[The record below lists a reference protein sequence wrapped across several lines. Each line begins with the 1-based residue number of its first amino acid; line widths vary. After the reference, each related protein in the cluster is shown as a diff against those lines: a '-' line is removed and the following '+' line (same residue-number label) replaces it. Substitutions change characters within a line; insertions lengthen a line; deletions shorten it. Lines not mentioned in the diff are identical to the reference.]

1 MGISTIINIV
11 EVSVNMISRNL
22 ITRIGLFLGP
32 FLFIIVIFL
41 PLPQIDELSI
51 EARVVLA
58 ATLWM
63 AVWWITETVPIYV
76 TALLP
81 LIIFPSLH
89 VTSFTETS
97 FNYADPIIFLFLGG
111 FLLAKAVEKSNLHKR
126 FAFNILNL
134 FGTNPKY
141 IVAAFMLVT
150 WLLGAWMSNTAT
162 AILMLPIAL
171 AVISLLDNVE
181 RHSKFVVCLLL
192 SVAYSASIGG
202 VTTLIG
208 TPPNAIFASLANSIA
223 GVDVTFSQWLL
234 LGLPIGGISLF
245 VVWLYMIRF
254 GSKITDINS
263 DVIGD
268 KNVIRK
274 KLGELGHISRDEK
287 LVAIVFILT
296 AAAWITRGLIWKD
309 ILPVVDDSMI
319 AIASA
324 ILLFLIP
331 STSSSSS
338 SSSGKENLKGS
349 KLEHPSNIMNRMSSN
364 GNQDNDNNKNNKNNA
379 ISNTSSRLLD
389 WNTAVTIP
397 WGVLILIGGG
407 LALANGFTSTGL
419 GDWIAGQL
427 SFLGGANYIIIIL
440 VLVTLA
446 ILPTEMIS
454 NTATAALLLPISAS
468 LATSMGIN
476 PVLFMAPVAIATSYG
491 FIMPVGTPPNAIV
504 YSSGYISMAKMARA
518 GIPLDFISI
527 VMVTILT
534 TILVPL
540 VF

>member
-1 MGISTIINIV
+1 
-11 EVSVNMISRNL
+11 MISRNL
-22 ITRIGLFLGP
+22 ISRIGLFLGP
-32 FLFIIVIFL
+32 LLFLTIILVPF
-41 PLPQIDELSI
+41 PQISELSI
-51 EARVVLA
+51 ESKIVLA
-58 ATLWM
+58 TAFWM
-63 AVWWITETVPIYV
+63 AVWWITETAPIYV

-81 LIIFPSLH
+81 LGIFPSLN
-89 VTSFTETS
+89 VTDFTETS
-97 FNYADPIIFLFLGG
+97 FNYADNIIFLFLGG

-126 FAFNILNL
+126 FAYKMLNL

-141 IVAAFMLVT
+141 IVAAFMVVT

-181 RHSKFVVCLLL
+181 KHSKFVVCLLL

-208 TPPNAIFASLANSIA
+208 TPPNAIFASLAKSIV

-234 LGLPIGGISLF
+234 LGLPIGGITLF
-245 VVWLYMIRF
+245 VAWLYLIRF
-254 GSKITDINS
+254 GSKITDI
-263 DVIGD
+263 DPDIIGG
-268 KNVIRK
+268 KGIIRK
-274 KLGELGHISRDEK
+274 KLGELGKMSRDEK

-309 ILPVVDDSMI
+309 ILPMVDDSMI

-331 STSSSSS
+331 STSSSA
-338 SSSGKENLKGS
+338 SSGKENLDSPKFEQASDGMGS
-349 KLEHPSNIMNRMSSN
+349 KYVTNYQGTNN
-364 GNQDNDNNKNNKNNA
+364 NNKNKNNV
-379 ISNTSSRLLD
+379 SDNTPSRLLD

-407 LALANGFTSTGL
+407 LALADGFTSTGL

-427 SFLGGANYIIIIL
+427 SFLGSANYMIMIL

-476 PVLFMAPVAIATSYG
+476 PILFMAPVAIATSYG

-504 YSSGYISMAKMARA
+504 YSTGYISVAKMARA
-518 GIPLDFISI
+518 GIPLDLISI
-527 VMVTILT
+527 VLVTILT
-534 TILVPL
+534 SILVPL

>member
-1 MGISTIINIV
+1 
-11 EVSVNMISRNL
+11 MISNNL

-32 FLFIIVIFL
+32 FLFLIVIFL
-41 PLPQIDELSI
+41 PIPQLNELSI
-51 EARVVLA
+51 ESKVVLA

-81 LIIFPSLH
+81 LIIFPSLS

-97 FNYADPIIFLFLGG
+97 FNYADSIIFLFLGG

-126 FAFNILNL
+126 FAFKMLNL

-141 IVAAFMLVT
+141 IVAAFMVVT
-150 WLLGAWMSNTAT
+150 WFLGAWMSNTAT

-171 AVISLLDNVE
+171 AVISLIKNVE
-181 RHSKFVVCLLL
+181 KHSKFVVCLLL

-245 VVWLYMIRF
+245 VAWLYMIRF

-263 DVIGD
+263 DIIGD

-274 KLGELGHISRDEK
+274 KLGDLGRISRDEK

-309 ILPVVDDSMI
+309 VLPMVDDSMI

-338 SSSGKENLKGS
+338 TSPDKENLKDS
-349 KLEHPSNIMNRMSSN
+349 KLEHTPNNMRDLSLN
-364 GNQDNDNNKNNKNNA
+364 GNQDSNSNSNSNNVN
-379 ISNTSSRLLD
+379 SNTSSRLLD

-427 SFLGGANYIIIIL
+427 SFLGDANYIIIIL

-476 PVLFMAPVAIATSYG
+476 PILFMAPVAIATSYG

-504 YSSGYISMAKMARA
+504 YSSGYVSIAKMARA

>member
-1 MGISTIINIV
+1 MGISSIINKV

-32 FLFIIVIFL
+32 FLFMIVIFL

-162 AILMLPIAL
+162 AILMLPIAI

-245 VVWLYMIRF
+245 IVWLYMIRF

-263 DVIGD
+263 DIIGD

-296 AAAWITRGLIWKD
+296 AATWITRGLIWKD

-338 SSSGKENLKGS
+338 GKENLNGS
-349 KLEHPSNIMNRMSSN
+349 NLEHPSNIMNKMYSN
-364 GNQDNDNNKNNKNNA
+364 GIQDNDNNKNNKNNG

-476 PVLFMAPVAIATSYG
+476 PILFMAPVAIATSYG

-518 GIPLDFISI
+518 GIPLDLISI